1 MRDKN
6 ENKWK
11 KYITYEKLK
20 FRNITFVLGACQFM
34 YTNFKMYRS
43 LQHKMYNCVF

>member
-6 ENKWK
+6 ENEWK

-20 FRNITFVLGACQFM
+20 FRNTFVLGAYQFM

-43 LQHKMYNCVF
+43 LKHKMHNCVF